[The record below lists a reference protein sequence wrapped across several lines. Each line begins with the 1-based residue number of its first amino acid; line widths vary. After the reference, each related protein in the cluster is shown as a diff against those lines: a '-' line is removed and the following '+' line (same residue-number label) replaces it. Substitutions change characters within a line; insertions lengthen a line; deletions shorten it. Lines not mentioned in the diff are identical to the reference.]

1 MVQEDGSL
9 AHTFIRQGSESKQAG
24 KKEALIEQ
32 TVIYLSYLFLKGEL
46 RFLLSDKLL
55 H

>member
-9 AHTFIRQGSESKQAG
+9 AYAFIRQGSEWKQAG

-32 TVIYLSYLFLKGEL
+32 RQLFKLVIFERRAQTFVK
-46 RFLLSDKLL
+46 
-55 H
+55 